1 MKKWIKRV
9 CCMLFALS
17 FFTGCSNTT
26 SGKTPSNYEQLRGLI
41 GKPVEEICKTLE
53 LDTDVVKAAIGERL
67 PYTISTGLDYAGV
80 SWDVQ
85 LLGDPVGVY
94 GFQYFKDYGED
105 AEQAAKDAKALAQH
119 LSEHYGGSDD
129 NGGITFDSIDVKEI
143 VENSSAN
150 KTHYTIIEAWNRND
164 EITSDMQTA
173 YDERIALKQDTHT
186 DGIQYEMVLTYLVG
200 SGKVCLTIA
209 YAVSK

>member
-1 MKKWIKRV
+1 
-9 CCMLFALS
+9 MLFALS

-41 GKPVEEICKTLE
+41 GKPVEEICQTLE
-53 LDTDVVKAAIGERL
+53 LDKDAVTAAIGERL
-67 PYTISTGLDYAGV
+67 PYTVSTGLDYAGV

-85 LLGDPVGVY
+85 LLGDAVGVY

-150 KTHYTIIEAWNRND
+150 KTHYSIVEAWDRND
-164 EITSDMQTA
+164 ELAPDMQKA
-173 YDERIALKQDTHT
+173 YDDRIALMENPHT
-186 DGIQYEMVLTYLVG
+186 DGVQYKMILTYLMNSG
-200 SGKVCLTIA
+200 SVHLKIA
-209 YAVSK
+209 YAVVK